1 MNTQRFETYLQKAE
15 AEFTANFKSK
25 AAQKRACSYVNYA
38 LELVVSEITS
48 AILEF
53 PHEVR
58 DTGPLDTLYWDLCG
72 VSCHNFTKKSK
83 NVVSLLGERAEE
95 WMSLGEQCVALYT
108 TYKNAEIQPVVV
120 NTEQKQIEQHVQKT
134 IMQTMEQ
141 RKEKFNRCLRL
152 ETLFGTMGVT
162 ANVHL
167 VFGHKGTV
175 YVRAFYYVL
184 GVLTPLS
191 TIIAAMQEA
200 DRQKLLGQ

>member
-15 AEFTANFKSK
+15 AEFNANFKSK

-38 LELVVSEITS
+38 LELVVEEITS

-83 NVVSLLGERAEE
+83 NVVSLLGERAEK

-184 GVLTPLS
+184 GVLTPLN

>member
-15 AEFTANFKSK
+15 AEFNANFKSK
-25 AAQKRACSYVNYA
+25 AAQKRACSYVNCA
-38 LELVVSEITS
+38 LELVVEEITS

-72 VSCHNFTKKSK
+72 VSCHNFAKKSK

-108 TYKNAEIQPVVV
+108 TYKTAEIQPVEA
-120 NTEQKQIEQHVQKT
+120 NTEQKQIEQNVQKS
-134 IMQTMEQ
+134 IMQIMEQ
-141 RKEKFNRCLRL
+141 RKETFNRCLNL
-152 ETLFGTMGVT
+152 QTVFGTMGVSV
-162 ANVHL
+162 NVHL
-167 VFGHKGTV
+167 VHGHKGAIFP
-175 YVRAFYYVL
+175 RCFYYVF
-184 GVLTPLS
+184 GVLTPLN

>member
-15 AEFTANFKSK
+15 AEFIANFKSK
-25 AAQKRACSYVNYA
+25 AAQKRACSYVNCA
-38 LELVVSEITS
+38 LELVVEEITS

-72 VSCHNFTKKSK
+72 VSCHNFAKKSK

>member
-15 AEFTANFKSK
+15 AEFNANFKSK
-25 AAQKRACSYVNYA
+25 AAQKRACSYVNCA
-38 LELVVSEITS
+38 LELVVEEITS

-72 VSCHNFTKKSK
+72 VSCHNFAKKSK

-108 TYKNAEIQPVVV
+108 TYKTAEIQPVVV